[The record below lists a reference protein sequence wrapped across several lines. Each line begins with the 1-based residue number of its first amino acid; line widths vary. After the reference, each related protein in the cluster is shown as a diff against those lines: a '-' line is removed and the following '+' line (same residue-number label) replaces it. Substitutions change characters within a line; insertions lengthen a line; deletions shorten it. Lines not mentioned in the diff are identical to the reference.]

1 MDERHRRWFIKFDDQ
16 LSLYALGPTDYR
28 EALTEEEVLDRLEE
42 RYPDSGRINVWPA
55 AEGWS

>member
-1 MDERHRRWFIKFDDQ
+1 MDKRYRRWFFKFNDW
-16 LSLYALGPTDYR
+16 LSLYANGVEFS
-28 EALTEEEVLDRLEE
+28 EAITKEEALDRLEE